1 MFLQKGDGL
10 TRRICLPRVGHKSIN
25 NQSILFFLFLVRLCD
40 NNIQMRIVTK
50 LYKSNRIFSL
60 RGTPMDYKFNSKME
74 IMPRK
79 KIKELQLERLKKTAK
94 LVYENVPFYQKK
106 FKELKITP
114 NDIKTLDDI
123 RKLPFTTK
131 DDLRTNSPHGMMAT
145 SLDDCIELHASSGTT
160 GIPVTVCY
168 TPNDIE
174 VWSEVMARCLSMS
187 GLTKKDVFQN
197 PIPYGTFTGAFGFHY
212 GAQKVGALVI
222 PSGKGQSE
230 RQIKLMEY
238 YGTTFMSG
246 VASYALRLGQVAH
259 DIGVDPKKLKV
270 RNGLFGAEMFTKG
283 LKKRIIDTWDM
294 DVHDIYGLTEMCG
307 PGVSADCDQHDG
319 LHLWGD
325 HFLIE
330 IIDPKTLEPIGLEE
344 EGEVVL
350 TTLTKEGM
358 PLLRY
363 RTRDIAKLYDQEVC
377 ECGRTH
383 VKHSTIK
390 GRSDD
395 MIIIRG
401 TNIFPGQIESVLMKH
416 DVVGSNWRMILTTKN
431 DVDMLTVE
439 VETKTHLSQVESMEL
454 EETLKNEINSVIVF
468 TPKVEVLPPN
478 TIPETGL
485 KAKRVVDER
494 KAR

>member
-1 MFLQKGDGL
+1 
-10 TRRICLPRVGHKSIN
+10 
-25 NQSILFFLFLVRLCD
+25 
-40 NNIQMRIVTK
+40 
-50 LYKSNRIFSL
+50 
-60 RGTPMDYKFNSKME
+60 MDFIFNSKTE
-74 IMPRK
+74 TMPRK
-79 KIKELQLERLKKTAK
+79 KIQELQLKRLKETVH
-94 LVYENVPFYQKK
+94 LVYENVPHYKK
-106 FKELKITP
+106 RFKEQGIKP
-114 NDIKTLDDI
+114 EDIKTLEDV

-131 DDLRTNSPHGMMAT
+131 DDLRENAPFGLMTT
-145 SLDDCIELHASSGTT
+145 SLDNCIELHASSGTT
-160 GIPVTVCY
+160 GIPITVCY

-187 GLTKKDVFQN
+187 GLTKKDIFQN

-212 GAQKVGALVI
+212 GAQKVGAMVI

-230 RQIKLMEY
+230 RQIKLMQY
-238 YGTTFMSG
+238 YKSTFMSG
-246 VASYALRLGQVAH
+246 VASYALRLGQVAQE
-259 DIGVDPKKLKV
+259 IGVDPKKLEIK
-270 RNGLFGAEMFTKG
+270 NGLFGAEMFTTG
-283 LKKRIIDTWDM
+283 LKKRIIETWDM

-307 PGVSADCDQHDG
+307 PGVSTDCDQHDG
-319 LHLWGD
+319 LHLWED

-383 VKHSTIK
+383 IKHSTIK

-401 TNIFPGQIESVLMKH
+401 TNIFPGQIESVLMKNPS
-416 DVVGSNWRMILTTKN
+416 VGSNWRMVLSTKH

-439 VETKTHLSQVESMEL
+439 VETKKQLSIVDTESL
-454 EETLKNEINSVIVF
+454 AKKLQNDIKSVIVF
-468 TPKVEVLPPN
+468 TPKIEVLPPN

-485 KAKRVVDER
+485 KAKRVIDER
-494 KAR
+494 KVK

>member
-1 MFLQKGDGL
+1 
-10 TRRICLPRVGHKSIN
+10 
-25 NQSILFFLFLVRLCD
+25 
-40 NNIQMRIVTK
+40 
-50 LYKSNRIFSL
+50 
-60 RGTPMDYKFNSKME
+60 MDFIFNSKTE
-74 IMPRK
+74 TMPRK
-79 KIKELQLERLKKTAK
+79 KIQELQLKRLKKTVH
-94 LVYENVPFYQKK
+94 LVYENVPHYKK
-106 FKELKITP
+106 RFKEQGIKP
-114 NDIKTLDDI
+114 EDIKTLEDV

-131 DDLRTNSPHGMMAT
+131 DDLRENAPFGLMAT
-145 SLDDCIELHASSGTT
+145 SLDNCIELHASSGTT
-160 GIPVTVCY
+160 GIPITVCY

-187 GLTKKDVFQN
+187 GLTKKDIFQN

-212 GAQKVGALVI
+212 GAQKVGAMVI

-230 RQIKLMEY
+230 RQIKLMQY
-238 YGTTFMSG
+238 YKSTFMSG
-246 VASYALRLGQVAH
+246 VASYALRLGQVAQE
-259 DIGVDPKKLKV
+259 IGVDPKKLEI
-270 RNGLFGAEMFTKG
+270 RNGLFGAEMFTPG
-283 LKKRIIDTWDM
+283 LKKRIVETWDM

-307 PGVSADCDQHDG
+307 PGVSTDCDQHDG
-319 LHLWGD
+319 LHLWED

-330 IIDPKTLEPIGLEE
+330 IIDPKTLEPVGLEE

-383 VKHSTIK
+383 IKHSTIK

-401 TNIFPGQIESVLMKH
+401 TNIFPGQIESVLMKNH
-416 DVVGSNWRMILTTKN
+416 DVGSNWRMVLSTKR

-439 VETKTHLSQVESMEL
+439 VETKKQLSQFDTENL
-454 EETLKNEINSVIVF
+454 AKKLQNDIKSVIVF
-468 TPKVEVLPPN
+468 TPKIEVLPPN
-478 TIPETGL
+478 TIPDTGL
-485 KAKRVVDER
+485 KAKRVIDER
-494 KAR
+494 KAN